1 MIVADI
7 KLGYSCNN
15 DCIHCVVADQRERA
29 IKTRG
34 SQDLTTEEYKREL
47 YDSRT
52 RGCGAIVFTGGEPTI
67 RKDLIDLLNYARS
80 IGFYIAMQTN
90 GRMFCY
96 EKYARWLAPLQIE
109 YAVALHAPIREI
121 HDSITRRKGSFNQT
135 VQGIKNLIA
144 FGQSIWGKTV
154 ISKKNFALLPE
165 LVNFYIN
172 LGIKNI
178 NIAFPHAQGNAW
190 KYFDDVVPRYSD
202 IVKFVFESI
211 DFCENHNKQNG
222 DNVDLSFEAI
232 PYCFIQGHERYV
244 AELLLLNK
252 KYSES
257 KQLDG
262 KRKNWETVRKDIK
275 SKFPQCKSCIYD
287 KICEGPWKEYAY
299 RYGSEEFRS
308 CNDRGKCTI
317 ELEKLV

>member
-47 YDSRT
+47 YDSRV
-52 RGCGAIVFTGGEPTI
+52 RGCGAVVFTGGEPTI
-67 RKDLIDLLNYARS
+67 RKDLIDLLNYASS

-90 GRMFCY
+90 GRMFCH
-96 EKYARWLAPLQIE
+96 EEYARWLAPLQID

-121 HDSITRRKGSFNQT
+121 HESITRKKGSFNQT
-135 VQGIKNLIA
+135 VQGIKNLISLN
-144 FGQSIWGKTV
+144 QTIWGKAV
-154 ISKKNFALLPE
+154 ISKLNYRFLPE
-165 LVNFYIN
+165 LVNFYIE
-172 LGIKNI
+172 LGIKKI

-190 KYFDDVVPRYSD
+190 RYFDDVVPRYRD
-202 IVKFVFESI
+202 IIEYVYRSI
-211 DFCENHNKQNG
+211 DVCENYNKHNLDKIN
-222 DNVDLSFEAI
+222 LSFEAI
-232 PYCFIQGHERYV
+232 PYCFMQGREIYIS
-244 AELLLLNK
+244 ELLFLHK

-262 KRKNWETVRKDIK
+262 KLRNWEKVRKDIK

-287 KICEGPWKEYAY
+287 EICEGPWEEYVY
-299 RYGSEEFRS
+299 KYGSGEFKS
-308 CNDRGKCTI
+308 CHDRERCNI
-317 ELEKLV
+317 EIKNLV